1 MLDDVLTP
9 SDAGYDDVLRAHYDG
24 FIVEDPDA
32 LPTNAHDDVRR
43 AFQTMLDD
51 GEFTHDVLQA
61 GQKVSRTFVRR
72 VLLGE
77 RGCTYHYQRLRLFA
91 QPWEGKEAYDV
102 VRELNE
108 RLKERTRR
116 MLATTSRHGESEC
129 DYNVTLINYMDTVE
143 DSEVALKDETIFGL
157 GVTSVSWHS
166 DSSLRENSTV
176 AVYHTYAAP
185 QRRDWCVALRALNV
199 ECPVLRV
206 PLEDRATYY
215 MCGDFNATH
224 HHAVLT
230 GSSAR
235 FSSTHRVGV
244 VAKDTFEYI
253 KKRCI
258 DALRLVPALEGD
270 ETLDA
275 KNIQLLAEVHREVEF
290 QWIRMFHLQGED
302 HARLHERYWRR
313 KIDELTEAWDRMEL
327 CFRKILSKLKRSSSS
342 KATPQPPRAYSMM
355 LYAMKTV
362 KELRDEHVK
371 RCAASA
377 YARLPPSCQPVDL
390 PSYDDTSPLPFEL
403 KPVIAFI
410 EEERDARRASN

>member
-24 FIVEDPDA
+24 FVVDDPGA
-32 LPTNAHDDVRR
+32 LPASAHDDVRR
-43 AFQTMLDD
+43 AFQTMLEN

-91 QPWEGKEAYDV
+91 QPWEGREAYDV

-108 RLKERTRR
+108 QLKERTRR
-116 MLATTSRHGESEC
+116 ALAAGRHEKSEC
-129 DYNVTLINYMDTVE
+129 DYNVTLINYMETVE
-143 DSEVALKDETIFGL
+143 ESEVALKDETMYGL
-157 GVTSVSWHS
+157 GATSVSWHS

-185 QRRDWCVALRALNV
+185 KRRDWCVALRALNV

-244 VAKDTFEYI
+244 VAKDTWKYI

-258 DALRLVPALEGD
+258 DALRLVPELEGD
-270 ETLDA
+270 RVLDA
-275 KNIQLLAEVHREVEF
+275 KKIQLLAEVHREVEF

-302 HARLHERYWRR
+302 HARLHARYWKQR
-313 KIDELTEAWDRMEL
+313 IDELTEAWDRMEM
-327 CFRKILSKLKRSSSS
+327 CFRKILSKLKRSSS
-342 KATPQPPRAYSMM
+342 KTQPPRAYSMM
-355 LYAMKTV
+355 LYAMTTV
-362 KELRDEHVK
+362 KELRDEHAK
-371 RCAASA
+371 RCSASA
-377 YARLPPSCQPVDL
+377 YAQVPPSCQPVDL

-410 EEERDARRASN
+410 EEERDARHGSK